1 MNINKLVEILRKVN
15 RGEIA
20 EKNALKEIKKASPL
34 ELTRA
39 EEQILIDGIDDKH
52 MDKFC
57 EMHLESI
64 SEKMEDIKKQ
74 LSEDHPILKLV
85 EEHEKIIETVD
96 NLDYLAGILEE
107 RDLDM
112 EEKETLEISVDNLG
126 EKETHHE
133 REEELIFPEIRK
145 KDIGLSVKDLERDHK
160 EITPKVER
168 LIELSKDPNNNKFEV
183 LDLIYNLSFNI
194 RRHVF
199 QENVILYPA
208 VLNAVENWDAIS
220 TESDKIGYCTF
231 R

>member
-96 NLDYLAGILEE
+96 NLDYLAEILEE
-107 RDLDM
+107 SDLDM